1 MERIKKQTISEIK
14 QLPFTLAKLVGA
26 AMAVIGIPGV
36 IIILTRKANP
46 SFSDLLPYFLLGIAG
61 IVIFVISSKVLSKR
75 TKENKDPASLQKGKR
90 KISILSWSILLA
102 LMAIFLLITYIVT
115 V

>member
-1 MERIKKQTISEIK
+1 MSEIK
-14 QLPFTLAKLVGA
+14 QLPFTLAKLAGA

-36 IIILTRKANP
+36 IIILTRKPNP
-46 SFSDLLPYFLLGIAG
+46 SFSELLPYLLLGIAG
-61 IVIFVISSKVLSKR
+61 IVIFVISSKMLSKR
-75 TKENKDPASLQKGKR
+75 KKENRDPAPLPKVRRQM
-90 KISILSWSILLA
+90 SILAWSILLA